1 MKMPSVALT
10 FEGGLAELCGS
21 WLMLARAKDFYKVVL
36 PLLHLH
42 GGSGVGLWLWWASMV
57 LVWASMVLVWV
68 SGSGV
73 GLWLWWVLMVLV
85 WALMALAWASMALAW
100 VSGSGVGLWLC
111 FLGAWRTVC
120 FTGMCLGVRCSG
132 VIVSGAQTPLS
143 VSSAPSALSGFPGPR
158 VPCLALSPGT
168 GCRGRPTPLP
178 LPTPAPSCPL
188 ADALLTS
195 WVLPACVAPAELSS
209 KLVLPWALCNVPFFP
224 GTILS
229 FSPFLS

>member
-73 GLWLWWVLMVLV
+73 GLWL
-85 WALMALAWASMALAW
+85 
-100 VSGSGVGLWLC
+100 C

-120 FTGMCLGVRCSG
+120 FAGMCLGVRCSG

-143 VSSAPSALSGFPGPR
+143 VSSAPSALGGFPGPR
-158 VPCLALSPGT
+158 VPCLALSPGP
-168 GCRGRPTPLP
+168 GAGAAPRP
-178 LPTPAPSCPL
+178 CPCPRPPHP
-188 ADALLTS
+188 ALLLT
-195 WVLPACVAPAELSS
+195 LS
-209 KLVLPWALCNVPFFP
+209 
-224 GTILS
+224 
-229 FSPFLS
+229 

>member
-57 LVWASMVLVWV
+57 LVWASM
-68 SGSGV
+68 
-73 GLWLWWVLMVLV
+73 
-85 WALMALAWASMALAW
+85 ALAWASMALAW

-120 FTGMCLGVRCSG
+120 FAGMCLGVRCSG

-143 VSSAPSALSGFPGPR
+143 VSSAPSALGGFPGPR

-178 LPTPAPSCPL
+178 LPTPAPPRPL